1 MVCTRTSD
9 LRIGSNDDGITWFE
23 LEEANRFSSTP
34 LIAVNQVF
42 SDELEV
48 DVGDSVQ
55 LGWFV
60 RNANGV
66 ERVEANFTI
75 HHIAAM
81 AGKANSLERLLQPS
95 LPTFSQRK
103 NGNNLKR
110 M

>member
-1 MVCTRTSD
+1 M
-9 LRIGSNDDGITWFE
+9 
-23 LEEANRFSSTP
+23 
-34 LIAVNQVF
+34 IAVNQVF

-81 AGKANSLERLLQPS
+81 AGQGQLAGTTAPAIFTDLLTAQEWQQSEANVTSIRISLDGAPTLDLQ
-95 LPTFSQRK
+95 
-103 NGNNLKR
+103 
-110 M
+110 